1 MFTGQNKANE
11 TVWETTYN
19 LFKIIEKGRA
29 ERKDLGS
36 SDLAV
41 QKGIVIRN
49 VFQSMGSSLHLGN
62 YFLSRMQ
69 RFANAGV

>member
-49 VFQSMGSSLHLGN
+49 VFHSSLGQLFFEP
-62 YFLSRMQ
+62 YI